1 MEAKLIGSR
10 NAHIEKKT
18 SVEKERVKTVD
29 GKDVSFWI
37 LLEGALGEV
46 LSPAET
52 ASLITKMK
60 RVHAPFFCTCHFMAL
75 MLRFTIP
82 VLFCAGYER
91 HSEQSDPG
99 GPGCRCCRH
108 FVTLRYR
115 IALHRTFDMHIVLIF
130 KRVMS

>member
-1 MEAKLIGSR
+1 VETKLIGSR

-46 LSPAET
+46 LTPAET

-60 RVHAPFFCTCHFMAL
+60 RVHSPYCFHMCHVMAS
-75 MLRFTIP
+75 MLRFTKP

-91 HSEQSDPG
+91 CSEQSDPG

-115 IALHRTFDMHIVLIF
+115 IALHRTFDMHFVLIF
-130 KRVMS
+130 KDL